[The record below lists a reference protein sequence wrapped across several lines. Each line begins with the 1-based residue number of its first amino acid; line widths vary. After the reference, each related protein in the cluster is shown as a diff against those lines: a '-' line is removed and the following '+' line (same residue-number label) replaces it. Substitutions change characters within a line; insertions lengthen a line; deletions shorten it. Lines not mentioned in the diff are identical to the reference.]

1 MKFLIDEI
9 SSVGKVHTGM
19 PVLWKAS
26 QNIRLQLFMA
36 NSIDTVFFYL
46 IWLSYLFSVKRI
58 IDFSSPLFYWTFG
71 ASCLLFII
79 GVIMFA
85 VKRRLEKVEDT

>member
-36 NSIDTVFFYL
+36 NSIDTVFFLPYL
-46 IWLSYLFSVKRI
+46 VELFVFSKKDNRFFISTFLLDLRRI
-58 IDFSSPLFYWTFG
+58 MCVVYYWGYYVCGKTE
-71 ASCLLFII
+71 ARKS
-79 GVIMFA
+79 
-85 VKRRLEKVEDT
+85 